1 MRRVWSIMRKD
12 LRAYYLKP
20 PLITWA
26 IVMPLVLILAF
37 YLRNPQ
43 DIVGILPGLI
53 GMTVLFGA
61 TSMEG
66 IAFTFEKR
74 VGALERLFLAPIT
87 VRQIVLAKVLSG
99 AAFGILTGS
108 VVLVG
113 GNLVFEEVAPHWPLA
128 MVALVLTSLAMASLG
143 MVVAVSVKEVFEAM
157 TLFNFF
163 RFPMVFLCGV
173 FLPVAS
179 MVLPL
184 RIIAYALPLTY
195 AVDAL
200 RRFILPDA
208 DAPLL
213 PPALSLLILAT
224 FSVTLLFAAELAL
237 KRRLRKD
244 Y

>member
-26 IVMPLVLILAF
+26 VVMPLVLILAF

-99 AAFGILTGS
+99 AAFGILTGM
-108 VVLVG
+108 VVLMG
-113 GNLVFEEVAPHWPLA
+113 GELAFEEVTPHWPLA
-128 MVALVLTSLAMASLG
+128 LLALVLTSLALAALG

-179 MVLPL
+179 MLLPL
-184 RIIAYALPLTY
+184 RVVAYALPLTY

-200 RRFILPDA
+200 RQFVLAVPG
-208 DAPLL
+208 PTLL
-213 PPALSLLILAT
+213 PPALSLLVLAA
-224 FSVTLLFAAELAL
+224 FSLALLLAAEVAL